1 MSDVFDRELE
11 LYIFHYLHKN
21 LSNIDELT
29 DNDIKMAI
37 IQLLETLIP
46 EIKIDYIDSAN
57 LKIQVKNQ
65 IMTLNLKQWI
75 DKIKILYHSYND
87 YLEKQNKI

>member
-1 MSDVFDRELE
+1 MSGVFDPKLE

-29 DNDIKMAI
+29 DNDIKMTI

-46 EIKIDYIDSAN
+46 DIKIEYIDSTN
-57 LKIQVKNQ
+57 LKIKVNNQ
-65 IMTLNLKQWI
+65 TAILNLKQWI
-75 DKIKILYHSYND
+75 DKIKILYNSYNE
-87 YLEKQNKI
+87 YLIKPNKI